1 MKSCKLCKLSRHCN
15 ALPGF
20 CMLLPYL
27 TVAVLA
33 IAIGYLFVTQEILA

>member
-1 MKSCKLCKLSRHCN
+1 
-15 ALPGF
+15 
-20 CMLLPYL
+20 MLLPYL